1 MGIINEK
8 SFIETVHMKGLQIS
22 LIASGDGTEVI
33 YHKLENGTRWGLE
46 PAEQWEALEYI
57 YILSGELQLLDPEG
71 PKTLKPGDSFFERP
85 ITENYLFQAYGQTEF
100 LYITSQPIFHLY
112 SKATKELL
120 ELAVS
125 IEEKDG
131 YTVGHCE
138 RIKKLSMQV
147 GETINLSTKQLKC
160 LNIAAFLHDVGKLRI
175 PLEILQKPG
184 KLTLEEW
191 EIMKEHSL
199 HGRKILEEIG
209 LPFLKEAGK
218 IVEQHHER
226 YDGTGYPH
234 GLKGEE
240 ISIEAAIIAVVD
252 SYDAIT
258 TERVYQKARIKEEAL
273 RELYENRGTLYNP
286 YIVDTFLKLQKDEL

>member
-57 YILSGELQLLDPEG
+57 YVLSGELHLLDPEEE
-71 PKTLKPGDSFFERP
+71 TFLKPGDSFFKNP
-85 ITENYLFQAYGQTEF
+85 VAVTYFFQANGPTEF
-100 LYITSQPIFHLY
+100 LYITSQPIYHLY

-138 RIKKLSMQV
+138 RIKKLSMLV
-147 GETINLSTKQLKC
+147 GETIGLKTNQLKC

-175 PLEILQKPG
+175 PLDILQKPG
-184 KLTLEEW
+184 KLTPEEW
-191 EIMKEHSL
+191 NIMKEHSL

-226 YDGTGYPH
+226 YDGSGYPH
-234 GLKGEE
+234 GLKGDE

-252 SYDAIT
+252 SYDAMT
-258 TERVYQKARIKEEAL
+258 TERVYQKARTKEAAL
-273 RELYENRGTLYNP
+273 NELYQNRGTLYNP
-286 YIVDTFLKLQKDEL
+286 YIVDTFLELQKDEF

>member
-57 YILSGELQLLDPEG
+57 YVLSGELRLLDPEG
-71 PKTLKPGDSFFERP
+71 PKIFNPGDSFFERP
-85 ITENYLFQAYGQTEF
+85 ITENYLFQANGPTEF

-138 RIKKLSMQV
+138 RIKKLSMLV
-147 GETINLSTKQLKC
+147 GETIGLNSSQLKC

-175 PLEILQKPG
+175 PIEILQKPG
-184 KLTLEEW
+184 KLTPEEW
-191 EIMKEHSL
+191 NIMKEHSTY
-199 HGRKILEEIG
+199 GRKILEEIG

-226 YDGTGYPH
+226 YDGSGYPY
-234 GLKGEE
+234 GLKGDEV
-240 ISIEAAIIAVVD
+240 SIEAAIIAVVD
-252 SYDAIT
+252 SYDAMT
-258 TERVYQKARIKEEAL
+258 TERVYQKARTKEEAL
-273 RELYENRGTLYNP
+273 HELYQNRGTLYNP
-286 YIVDTFLKLQKDEL
+286 YIVDTFLELQKDEF